1 MSLSVIKRIEARIAA
16 IPAEEIAHQLRVLTE
31 GQNAREVL
39 TFLVYGIS
47 ALMAPLSVVLL
58 CAIADFGVKWAS
70 FRQMKGL
77 VPAQEPMRY
86 LGTLASVALSQA
98 CYTLSLVHVYQSP
111 FPLALPFAAG
121 CLAMTLL
128 QLASVRVIH
137 RPYAIFGFASTFSIA
152 LLGIVVNWRSRSG
165 PAGLAISI
173 ISLIAAAYFI
183 YTILRTNNALHSEIV
198 REREI
203 ARAAERTKAQF
214 LARMSHELRTPL
226 NAILGLGYIEMVQA
240 RDPESAE
247 RMRNVTDAARGLA
260 VILDEILD
268 MSAIEAGHLPIRPT
282 PCTPASEIAK
292 AAELYRPLF
301 EARGLHFTLKI
312 SSDLPPQATLDA
324 QRLRQCLS
332 NLLSNA
338 LKYTPRGDVTLH
350 ASLAPDNRIHIIV
363 SDTGPGISVKE
374 ADGIFQPFQRGASNQ
389 PGTGLGL
396 SITRAIARAMGGDL
410 VLLPAEAGTGARF
423 LLTVGFVVSSGAIE
437 TTEPPM
443 AAPTKLSVPPRVLI
457 VDDIAT
463 NRLVARVHLHLLGA
477 TTEEAASGEEAVE
490 IIKENPP
497 DLVFL
502 DMNMP
507 GMDGLTTLKEI
518 RKLPSRA
525 ARLPIV
531 AMTADAT
538 EAHRRAYLEAG
549 LDGYLAKPLTP
560 GAVSEVVTRFAA
572 QA

>member
-1 MSLSVIKRIEARIAA
+1 MSLSVIKRIEACIAA
-16 IPAEEIAHQLRVLTE
+16 VPAEEIAHQRRILIE
-31 GQNAREVL
+31 GQVAREAL
-39 TFLVYGIS
+39 TFLVYSIS
-47 ALMAPLSVVLL
+47 ALMAPLSVVVL
-58 CAIADFGVKWAS
+58 CALADFGVKWVS

-86 LGTLASVALSQA
+86 LGTLAAVVLSQA
-98 CYTLSLVHVYQSP
+98 CFALSLVHVYQSP
-111 FPLALPFAAG
+111 IRLALPFAAG

-128 QLASVRVIH
+128 QLASVQVIH

-152 LLGIVVNWRSRSG
+152 LLGVLVNWRSRSG
-165 PAGLAISI
+165 PAGLAMSI

-183 YTILRTNNALHSEIV
+183 YTILRSNNALHSEIV
-198 REREI
+198 RERET

-214 LARMSHELRTPL
+214 LARISHELRTPL

-268 MSAIEAGHLPIRPT
+268 MSAIEAGHLSIRPMS
-282 PCTPASEIAK
+282 CSPAREIAS

-301 EARGLHFTLKI
+301 EARGLSFALKI
-312 SSDLPPQATLDA
+312 SSDLPLRAVLDA

-338 LKYTPRGDVTLH
+338 LKYTPRGGVTLR
-350 ASLAPDNRIHIIV
+350 ASLGPDNRISIIV
-363 SDTGPGISVKE
+363 SDTGPGISAEE
-374 ADGIFQPFQRGASNQ
+374 ADGIFQPFQRGTSSQ

-410 VLLPAEAGTGARF
+410 VLLAAETGAGARF
-423 LLTVGFVVSSGAIE
+423 LLTVGFTASSSAIE
-437 TTEPPM
+437 TTAPSA
-443 AAPTKLSVPPRVLI
+443 AAPAKLSPPPRVLI

-477 TTEEAASGEEAVE
+477 ITDEAASGEEALE
-490 IIKENPP
+490 IIKKNPP

-525 ARLPIV
+525 ARLPII
-531 AMTADAT
+531 AMTANAT
-538 EAHRRAYLEAG
+538 EAHRHEYLEAG

-572 QA
+572 QP